1 MSVPLTLKVF
11 KGDAMVAR
19 RDYDRD
25 IIKIGRLA
33 SAHLCLDDDKVSRI
47 HSVIEVAPDGKLSII
62 DMGSVEGT
70 WVNGKRVNKG
80 TIAFGDEIRVGNTL
94 IRVED
99 GAGAVAAAA
108 AAAAPMTNGNG
119 SPHAAPVL
127 SAMPAAAAVAAP
139 MAAPAPEPTPA
150 PAAAPA
156 LVAAPVVARAPVA
169 PTPAPA
175 AAPAVVP
182 VSAPARTPSGLHPR
196 AHPHHDVEDWPH
208 LDSRLRPVRRKGAG
222 ALGLE
227 LRFRWGDQILS
238 EQLLPPTHKGEFTIG
253 TAEGVDLAVGDSKTG
268 KPKFVLIS
276 ADGTGGFTLH
286 VTGKMGGEL
295 ERKGRIVTLMQAIE
309 SSMATNDGDS
319 YGIALEP
326 DDIALV
332 DLGGVVVDL
341 CFQPLPQKV
350 AVPLTERLD
359 WTALNI
365 FLLVFFLAGVLFVA
379 GINRAASGDE
389 FSDELSGNNA
399 VLTKLL
405 VKPPEMQKNPFLEQ
419 LAKQKEKGE
428 APAAF
433 KGDEGKMGKK
443 DAPNRN
449 ARAAPKAIDP
459 NSKDQARLIAQR
471 IFGGKGNQ
479 GIATLFGRAGLG
491 GSLQAAMGNMTG
503 STVGDAG
510 GVLGMGLKG
519 GGGGGGGTGNTIGIG
534 AVGTRGV
541 AGGEGKYGTGIGMGK
556 KSSADISITQ
566 SDPEV
571 QGSMDP
577 ELIRRVVRS
586 HHDQLKYCYDNAL
599 TRNPKLTGKV
609 SVKWIITEAGTVASS
624 NVVSTSTNT
633 PELDR
638 CIAGRVLTWVFPKPK
653 GGGVAV
659 VTYPFVFKQAGE

>member
-11 KGDAMVAR
+11 KGDAMVAAK
-19 RDYDRD
+19 DYDRD
-25 IIKIGRLA
+25 IIKIGRLS

-47 HSVIEVAPDGKLSII
+47 HSVIEIAPDGKLSII

-70 WVNGKRVNKG
+70 FVNGKRVNKG
-80 TIAFGDEIRVGNTL
+80 SLTFGDEIRVGNTL
-94 IRVED
+94 IKVED
-99 GAGAVAAAA
+99 GAAARAAAA
-108 AAAAPMTNGNG
+108 LAATAAQAPVPAMAPVHTNGNAVSAAAAL
-119 SPHAAPVL
+119 SEAVRAAPV
-127 SAMPAAAAVAAP
+127 VAP
-139 MAAPAPEPTPA
+139 VPTPA
-150 PAAAPA
+150 P
-156 LVAAPVVARAPVA
+156 VAAPVVAPA

-175 AAPAVVP
+175 PVVVARAP
-182 VSAPARTPSGLHPR
+182 VSAPRPAAPE
-196 AHPHHDVEDWPH
+196 ADWPR
-208 LDSRLRPVRRKGAG
+208 LDARARPVRRKGAG
-222 ALGLE
+222 PLGLE
-227 LRFRWGDQILS
+227 LRFRWGDQILA
-238 EQLLPPTHKGEFTIG
+238 EQLLGPTHKGEFKIG
-253 TAEGVDLAVGDSKTG
+253 SAAGVDFVVGDQRLSS
-268 KPKFVLIS
+268 PSFVLVT
-276 ADGTGGFTLH
+276 ADGSGGFTLR
-286 VTGKMGGEL
+286 VTGQMTGEL

-309 SSMATNDGDS
+309 SGMATREDEAYS
-319 YGIALEP
+319 IALEP

-332 DLGGVVVDL
+332 DVGGVVVDL
-341 CFQPLPQKV
+341 CFQPVPQKV

-365 FLLVFFLAGVLFVA
+365 FLLVFFFAGLLVVA
-379 GINRAASGDE
+379 AVTRAASGEE
-389 FSDELSGNNA
+389 FTDELSGNTA

-405 VKPPEMQKNPFLEQ
+405 VKPPEMQKNPFIEQ
-419 LAKQKEKGE
+419 LNKAKEKGE

-433 KGDEGKMGKK
+433 QGTEGQMGKK
-443 DAPNRN
+443 NAPNRD
-449 ARAAPKAIDP
+449 AKAAPKAIDP

-471 IFGGKGNQ
+471 IFGGKGNA

-491 GSLQAAMGNMTG
+491 GNLQAAMGHMTG

-519 GGGGGGGTGNTIGIG
+519 SGGGGGGTGNTIGIG

-556 KSSADISITQ
+556 KASADISITN

-571 QGSMDP
+571 TGSMDP

-599 TRNPKLTGKV
+599 TKNPKLTGKV
-609 SVKWIITEAGTVASS
+609 SVRWIITEGGTVASS
-624 NVVSTSTNT
+624 NVVNTTTNT

-638 CIAGRVLTWVFPKPK
+638 CIAGRVLTWIFPKPK

>member
-1 MSVPLTLKVF
+1 VSVPLTLKVF
-11 KGDAMVAR
+11 KGEAMVAAK
-19 RDYDRD
+19 DYDRD

-70 WVNGKRVNKG
+70 WVNGKKVSKG
-80 TIAFGDEIRVGNTL
+80 ALTFGDEIRVGNTL
-94 IRVED
+94 IKVED
-99 GAGAVAAAA
+99 GKTARAAAQASAPAAAPARTNGNAGSAAAA
-108 AAAAPMTNGNG
+108 LSEAARSVPVANVAPTIA
-119 SPHAAPVL
+119 PVAVPPPAAPV
-127 SAMPAAAAVAAP
+127 AEAPA
-139 MAAPAPEPTPA
+139 AAPAPAPA

-156 LVAAPVVARAPVA
+156 PVAARVQIPPR
-169 PTPAPA
+169 APA
-175 AAPAVVP
+175 AE
-182 VSAPARTPSGLHPR
+182 R
-196 AHPHHDVEDWPH
+196 EWPGV
-208 LDSRLRPVRRKGAG
+208 DARLRPVRRKGAG
-222 ALGLE
+222 PLGLE
-227 LRFRWGDQILS
+227 LRFRWGDQIVAEHLFG
-238 EQLLPPTHKGEFTIG
+238 PKHKGEFKIG
-253 TAEGVDLAVGDSKTG
+253 NAAGVDFTVGDQRLGGPS
-268 KPKFVLIS
+268 FSLVS
-276 ADGTGGFTLH
+276 ADGTGSFTLQI
-286 VTGKMGGEL
+286 TGQMTGEL
-295 ERKGRIVTLMQAIE
+295 ERKGRIVTLVQAIE
-309 SSMATNDGDS
+309 SGLATHDGDA
-319 YGIALEP
+319 YAIALEP

-332 DLGGVVVDL
+332 DVGGVVVDL
-341 CFQPLPQKV
+341 CFQPVPQKV
-350 AVPLTERLD
+350 AVPLSERLD

-365 FLLVFFLAGVLFVA
+365 FLLVFFFAGLLVVA
-379 GINRAASGDE
+379 AVTRLASGEE
-389 FSDELSGNNA
+389 FTDELSGNNA

-405 VKPPEMQKNPFLEQ
+405 VKPPEMQKNPFIEQ
-419 LAKQKEKGE
+419 LNKAKEKGE

-433 KGDEGKMGKK
+433 QGAEGQMGKK
-443 DAPNRN
+443 NAPNRD
-449 ARAAPKAIDP
+449 AKASPKAIDP

-471 IFGGKGNQ
+471 IFGGKGNA

-491 GSLQAAMGNMTG
+491 GSLQAAMGHMTG

-519 GGGGGGGTGNTIGIG
+519 SGGGGGGTGNTIGIG

-571 QGSMDP
+571 TGSMDP

-586 HHDQLKYCYDNAL
+586 HLDQLKYCYDNAL

-609 SVKWIITEAGTVASS
+609 SVRWIITEAGTVASS
-624 NVVSTSTNT
+624 NVVGTTTNT

-638 CIAGRVLTWVFPKPK
+638 CIAGRVLTWIFPKPK

>member
-1 MSVPLTLKVF
+1 VPVPLTLKVF
-11 KGDAMVAR
+11 KGDALVAT

-70 WVNGKRVNKG
+70 WVNGRRVNKG
-80 TIAFGDEIRVGNTL
+80 VIAIGDEIRLGNTV
-94 IRVED
+94 IKVENGTRRAAAD
-99 GAGAVAAAA
+99 LAAAAAVSAPLPVTNGNPAVSPAAALSEAARAVPMQTVAAYPVLAPAPTPSSAPTPVPPAPAAVPVDLWTDRAVAAAR
-108 AAAAPMTNGNG
+108 
-119 SPHAAPVL
+119 
-127 SAMPAAAAVAAP
+127 PA
-139 MAAPAPEPTPA
+139 EE
-150 PAAAPA
+150 
-156 LVAAPVVARAPVA
+156 R
-169 PTPAPA
+169 
-175 AAPAVVP
+175 
-182 VSAPARTPSGLHPR
+182 
-196 AHPHHDVEDWPH
+196 EWPG
-208 LDSRLRPVRRKGAG
+208 LDSRMRPVRRKGAG
-222 ALGLE
+222 PLGLE
-227 LRFRWGDQILS
+227 LRFRWGDQIIA
-238 EQLLPPTHKGEFTIG
+238 EQLLGPEHKGPFTIG
-253 TAEGVDLAVGDSKTG
+253 SAAGVDFAIGDQKFDT
-268 KPKFVLIS
+268 PKFTLVT
-276 ADGTGGFTLH
+276 ADGHGGFSLN
-286 VTGKMGGEL
+286 VTGKMSGEL
-295 ERKGRIVTLMQAIE
+295 ERKGRIMTLMQAIE
-309 SSMATNDGDS
+309 SGVASNDGEAYS
-319 YGIALEP
+319 IALEP
-326 DDIALV
+326 DDVALV
-332 DLGGVVVDL
+332 DLGGVMVDL
-341 CFQPLPQKV
+341 CFQPMPIRV
-350 AVPLTERLD
+350 AVPITESLD

-365 FLLVFFLAGVLFVA
+365 FLLVFFLAGILFVA
-379 GINRAASGDE
+379 GVNRAASGED
-389 FSDELSGNNA
+389 FADELSGNTA

-405 VKPPEMQKNPFLEQ
+405 VKPPEMQKNPFLEA
-419 LAKQKEKGE
+419 LAKSKEKGE

-433 KGDEGKMGKK
+433 KGEEGKMGKR

-503 STVGDAG
+503 ATVGDAG
-510 GVLGMGLKG
+510 GVLGMGVRG
-519 GGGGGGGTGNTIGIG
+519 SGGGGGGTGNTIGIG

-556 KSSADISITQ
+556 KTSADIAITN

-571 QGSMDP
+571 TGSMDP

-609 SVKWIITEAGTVASS
+609 AVRWIITEAGTVASS
-624 NVVSTSTNT
+624 NVVSSSTGT
-633 PELDR
+633 PDLDR
-638 CIAGRVLTWVFPKPK
+638 CIAGRVLTWIFPKPK

-659 VTYPFVFKQAGE
+659 VTYPFIFKQAGE

>member
-11 KGDAMVAR
+11 KGDAMVAAK
-19 RDYDRD
+19 DYDRD

-47 HSVIEVAPDGKLSII
+47 HSVIEIAPDGKLSII

-70 WVNGKRVNKG
+70 FVNGKRVNKG
-80 TIAFGDEIRVGNTL
+80 SLTFGDEIRVGNTL
-94 IRVED
+94 IKVED
-99 GAGAVAAAA
+99 GAAARAAAA
-108 AAAAPMTNGNG
+108 LAATAAQAPVPAIAPVHTNGNAV
-119 SPHAAPVL
+119 SAATALSEAVRAAPV
-127 SAMPAAAAVAAP
+127 VAP
-139 MAAPAPEPTPA
+139 VPTPA
-150 PAAAPA
+150 P
-156 LVAAPVVARAPVA
+156 VAAPVVAPVPTAAPAPAPVVVARAPVVAA
-169 PTPAPA
+169 PRPA
-175 AAPAVVP
+175 APEA
-182 VSAPARTPSGLHPR
+182 
-196 AHPHHDVEDWPH
+196 DWPR
-208 LDSRLRPVRRKGAG
+208 LDARARPVRRKGAG
-222 ALGLE
+222 PLGLE
-227 LRFRWGDQILS
+227 LRFRWGDQILA
-238 EQLLPPTHKGEFTIG
+238 EQLLGPTHKGDFKIG
-253 TAEGVDLAVGDSKTG
+253 NAAGVDFVVGDQRLSS
-268 KPKFVLIS
+268 PSFVLVT
-276 ADGTGGFTLH
+276 ADGSGGFTLRI
-286 VTGKMGGEL
+286 TGQMTGEL

-309 SSMATNDGDS
+309 SGMATREDEAYS
-319 YGIALEP
+319 IALEP

-332 DLGGVVVDL
+332 DVGGVVVDL
-341 CFQPLPQKV
+341 CFQPVPQKV

-365 FLLVFFLAGVLFVA
+365 FLLVFFFAGLLVVA
-379 GINRAASGDE
+379 AVTRAASGEE
-389 FSDELSGNNA
+389 FTDELSGNTA

-405 VKPPEMQKNPFLEQ
+405 VKPPEMQKNPFIEQ
-419 LAKQKEKGE
+419 LNKAKEKGE

-433 KGDEGKMGKK
+433 QGTEGQMGKK
-443 DAPNRN
+443 NAPNRD
-449 ARAAPKAIDP
+449 AKAAPKAIDP

-471 IFGGKGNQ
+471 IFGGKGNA

-491 GSLQAAMGNMTG
+491 GNLQAAMGHMTG

-519 GGGGGGGTGNTIGIG
+519 SGGGGGGTGNTIGIG

-556 KSSADISITQ
+556 KASADISITN

-571 QGSMDP
+571 TGSMDP

-599 TRNPKLTGKV
+599 TKNPKLTGKV
-609 SVKWIITEAGTVASS
+609 SVRWIITEGGTVASS
-624 NVVSTSTNT
+624 NVVNTTTNT

-638 CIAGRVLTWVFPKPK
+638 CIAGRVLTWIFPKPK

>member
-11 KGDAMVAR
+11 KGDAMVAAK
-19 RDYDRD
+19 DYDRD

-70 WVNGKRVNKG
+70 WVNGKKVSKG
-80 TIAFGDEIRVGNTL
+80 SLTFGDEIRVGNTL
-94 IRVED
+94 IKVED
-99 GAGAVAAAA
+99 GAAARAAAA
-108 AAAAPMTNGNG
+108 LAATAAQAPAPGATPVHANGNGLSAAAALAEAARAVPM
-119 SPHAAPVL
+119 APV
-127 SAMPAAAAVAAP
+127 APVVAAV
-139 MAAPAPEPTPA
+139 PTPA
-150 PAAAPA
+150 P
-156 LVAAPVVARAPVA
+156 VAAPVAV
-169 PTPAPA
+169 PAPA
-175 AAPAVVP
+175 PAPVIARAAVAPRPA
-182 VSAPARTPSGLHPR
+182 AA
-196 AHPHHDVEDWPH
+196 VEDWPR
-208 LDSRLRPVRRKGAG
+208 LDSRARPGRRKGAG
-222 ALGLE
+222 PLGLE
-227 LRFRWGDQILS
+227 LRFRWGDQILA
-238 EQLLPPTHKGEFTIG
+238 EHLLGPAHKGDFKIG
-253 TAEGVDLAVGDSKTG
+253 SAAGVDFSSGDQRLGGRSFTL
-268 KPKFVLIS
+268 VS
-276 ADGTGGFTLH
+276 ADGAGGFTLRI
-286 VTGKMGGEL
+286 TGQMTGEL

-309 SSMATNDGDS
+309 SGMASREDDAYAIT
-319 YGIALEP
+319 LEP

-341 CFQPLPQKV
+341 CFQPVPQKV
-350 AVPLTERLD
+350 AVPITERLD

-365 FLLVFFLAGVLFVA
+365 FLLVFFFAGLLVVA
-379 GINRAASGDE
+379 AVTRLASGDE
-389 FSDELSGNNA
+389 FTDELSGNTA

-405 VKPPEMQKNPFLEQ
+405 VKPPDPQKNPFLEQ
-419 LAKQKEKGE
+419 LAKSKEKGE

-433 KGDEGKMGKK
+433 QGTEGQMGRKN
-443 DAPNRN
+443 APNRD
-449 ARAAPKAIDP
+449 AKASPKAIDP

-471 IFGGKGNQ
+471 IFGGKGNA

-491 GSLQAAMGNMTG
+491 GSLQAAMGHMTG

-519 GGGGGGGTGNTIGIG
+519 SGGGGGGTGNTIGIG

-556 KSSADISITQ
+556 KASADISITN

-571 QGSMDP
+571 TGSMDP

-599 TRNPKLTGKV
+599 TKNPKLTGKV
-609 SVKWIITEAGTVASS
+609 SVRWIITEGGTVASS
-624 NVVSTSTNT
+624 NVVSSTTNT
-633 PELDR
+633 RELDQ
-638 CIAGRVLTWVFPKPK
+638 CIAGRVLTWIFPKPK

>member
-1 MSVPLTLKVF
+1 VPLTLKVF
-11 KGDAMVAR
+11 KGDAMVAAK
-19 RDYDRD
+19 DYDRD

-33 SAHLCLDDDKVSRI
+33 TAHLCLDDDKVSRI

-70 WVNGKRVNKG
+70 WVNGKKVSKG
-80 TIAFGDEIRVGNTL
+80 ALTFGDEIRIGNTL
-94 IRVED
+94 IKVED
-99 GAGAVAAAA
+99 GASARAAVDLAAAAQAPAPVAAAVHANGNGISAAAALAEAARAVPVAAAA
-108 AAAAPMTNGNG
+108 PVFAAVPTPAPV
-119 SPHAAPVL
+119 AAPV
-127 SAMPAAAAVAAP
+127 
-139 MAAPAPEPTPA
+139 AAPAPA
-150 PAAAPA
+150 P
-156 LVAAPVVARAPVA
+156 APVVARAPVA
-169 PTPAPA
+169 PRPA
-175 AAPAVVP
+175 A
-182 VSAPARTPSGLHPR
+182 H
-196 AHPHHDVEDWPH
+196 VEDWPR
-208 LDSRLRPVRRKGAG
+208 LDSRARPVRRKGAG
-222 ALGLE
+222 PLGLE
-227 LRFRWGDQILS
+227 LRFRWGDQILA
-238 EQLLPPTHKGEFTIG
+238 EQLLGPTHKGAFKIG
-253 TAEGVDLAVGDSKTG
+253 SAAGVDFAVGDQRLEGPSFALVT
-268 KPKFVLIS
+268 
-276 ADGTGGFTLH
+276 ADGAGGFTLRI
-286 VTGKMGGEL
+286 TGKMTGEL

-309 SSMATNDGDS
+309 SGMASRDDDA
-319 YGIALEP
+319 YAIALEP

-332 DLGGVVVDL
+332 DIGGVVVDL
-341 CFQPLPQKV
+341 CFQPVPQKV
-350 AVPLTERLD
+350 AVPITERLD

-365 FLLVFFLAGVLFVA
+365 FLLVFFFAGLLVVA
-379 GINRAASGDE
+379 AVTRAASGDE
-389 FSDELSGNNA
+389 FTDELSGNTA

-405 VKPPEMQKNPFLEQ
+405 VKPPDPQKNPFLEQ
-419 LAKQKEKGE
+419 LAKSKEKGE

-433 KGDEGKMGKK
+433 QGTEGQMGKK
-443 DAPNRN
+443 NAPNRD
-449 ARAAPKAIDP
+449 AKAAPKAIDP

-471 IFGGKGNQ
+471 IFGGKGNA

-491 GSLQAAMGNMTG
+491 GSLQAAMGHMTG

-519 GGGGGGGTGNTIGIG
+519 SGGGGGGTGNTIGIG

-556 KSSADISITQ
+556 KSSADIAITN

-571 QGSMDP
+571 TGAYDP

-609 SVKWIITEAGTVASS
+609 SVRWIITEGGTVGSS
-624 NVVSTSTNT
+624 NVVNTTTNT